1 MSTAAYF
8 ALFQQIDGLLFFD
21 LYDKVDSRAYGA
33 VATSFDTFYP
43 ESPRAK
49 HLHNLALQSIKV
61 IRSQRPIDLD
71 KLDAKEVS
79 YMDVE
84 LPDVHGTPV
93 KLSEV
98 AQGHPTIVNFTA
110 YQTEW
115 SPSLNMELGSL
126 YTKYSQR
133 GLRIYQI
140 SLDADLHFWQNA
152 ASNLPWDCVRDPQT
166 VYSEVAALYNV
177 KQLPAL
183 FLLDKQG
190 NLVKRVDDLLK
201 LEEETKKIL

>member
-1 MSTAAYF
+1 MSTVASF